1 MRGTLGMRRP
11 GSPAG
16 DGGVDRLQIMS
27 AEEPRI
33 GVDRPDG
40 RGRTG
45 LDQAG
50 RGLDRNPDVIV
61 RDVEVTSDGWHV
73 LRRTSLDFRRRD
85 GSWESQ
91 QRETYDRGN
100 GAVILLYDEARRTV
114 LLTRQFRYPAYVNDH
129 PDGMLIEA
137 AAGLLDDDD
146 PETAIR
152 RETQEELGVTVGDL
166 QHVFDVYMS
175 PGSVTERIHFYA
187 APYTPADRSDE
198 GGGVA
203 DEGEYIE
210 ILELPFDDALAMA
223 SDGRIADAKTIM
235 LLQWAALQGPFSRRA
250 GGG

>member
-1 MRGTLGMRRP
+1 
-11 GSPAG
+11 
-16 DGGVDRLQIMS
+16 MS
-27 AEEPRI
+27 AREPRI
-33 GVDRPDG
+33 GVDVPDG

-45 LDQAG
+45 LDRVG
-50 RGLDRNPDVIV
+50 RDLSGNPDIEV
-61 RDVEVTSDGWHV
+61 REVEVISDGWHV
-73 LRRTSLDFRRRD
+73 LRRTTLDMRRSD
-85 GSWESQ
+85 GSWTTV

-100 GAVILLYDEARRTV
+100 GATILLYDPGRRTV
-114 LLTRQFRYPAYVNDH
+114 LLTRQFRYPVYVNDH

-166 QHVFDVYMS
+166 RHVFDVYMS

-187 APYTPADRSDE
+187 APYTPADRSTE

-223 SDGRIADAKTIM
+223 TDGRIADAKTIM
-235 LLQWAALQGPFSRRA
+235 LLQWAVLNGPFA
-250 GGG
+250 PT